1 MNNVTLIV
9 CLLYT
14 FAKFYFIKFENYL
27 NITFHSM
34 IVMVRIREDV
44 AKKKLERKSNDHR
57 VVKSYLSSILINHQN
72 NKDVKNKLIEAIN
85 NRVLT
90 YSKRQVIAS
99 IALNYLVKE
108 LFNNV
113 SLENIKDI
121 QIPDILNITFY
132 LKEQKC

>member
-1 MNNVTLIV
+1 
-9 CLLYT
+9 
-14 FAKFYFIKFENYL
+14 
-27 NITFHSM
+27 M